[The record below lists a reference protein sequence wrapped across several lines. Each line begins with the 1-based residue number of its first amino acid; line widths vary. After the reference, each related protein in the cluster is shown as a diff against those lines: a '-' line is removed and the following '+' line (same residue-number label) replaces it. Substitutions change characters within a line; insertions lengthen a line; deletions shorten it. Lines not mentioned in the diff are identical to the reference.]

1 MGGDGRPAAP
11 NAGLCV
17 FVGACAF
24 GAFLCMCNNSCP
36 VPLNLSLGYNGQLPK
51 FEEKLSPRNSFEDN

>member
-1 MGGDGRPAAP
+1 MQVS
-11 NAGLCV
+11 V

-36 VPLNLSLGYNGQLPK
+36 VPPNLSLGYNGQLPR
-51 FEEKLSPRNSFEDN
+51 FEE